1 MRNEI
6 KYEIYEIKNWEN
18 KIRQEDLRYET
29 NRYRY
34 DTQQSETVR
43 SFGDSIYN
51 GKISIDEAEMEQT
64 NLVENIVD
72 FSNKS
77 RPR

>member
-18 KIRQEDLRYET
+18 KIKQKDLRYET

-34 DTQQSETVR
+34 DIQQSETVR
-43 SFGDSIYN
+43 SFGDSVYN

>member
-18 KIRQEDLRYET
+18 KIKQKDLRYET
-29 NRYRY
+29 IRYRY
-34 DTQQSETVR
+34 DIQQSETVR

>member
-18 KIRQEDLRYET
+18 KIKQKDLRYET
-29 NRYRY
+29 IRYRY
-34 DTQQSETVR
+34 HIQQSETVR